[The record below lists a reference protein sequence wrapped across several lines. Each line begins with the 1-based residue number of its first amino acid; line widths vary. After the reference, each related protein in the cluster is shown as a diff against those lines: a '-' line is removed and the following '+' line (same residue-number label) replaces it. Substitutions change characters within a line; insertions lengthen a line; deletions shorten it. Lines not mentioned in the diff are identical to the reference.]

1 MSESSDKDS
10 GDVGKRTSSL
20 NDLDEIKNKE
30 KDKKEDKIKENTKN
44 SSFNSFF
51 SNINGLFQIQDLNH
65 HADHEVPEK
74 KQSEKNETSKTESQ
88 KPGVSEGERESQMSG
103 VSEGERESQMSG
115 VSEGERESQ
124 KHDVSKN
131 KHENSKSEVSKSPKP
146 SKDFEEQDD
155 HAFPFVEHLMS
166 HESFRTL
173 KSNKERITQG
183 IALIV
188 GVVLMI
194 YGSII
199 ITSSVT
205 QVADNVIFGEKA
217 MFGAFL
223 ILVGVLIIA
232 AAFAQKLLSGT
243 FLKKI
248 HSELEVVEGIEKDS
262 VDTSNGKSKD
272 TVDGN
277 DNKVNK
283 NNITGE
289 NKK

>member
-10 GDVGKRTSSL
+10 GDIGNRTSSL
-20 NDLDEIKNKE
+20 NDLDEIKEIKNKE

-44 SSFNSFF
+44 SSFHSFF
-51 SNINGLFQIQDLNH
+51 SNIKGLFQSQDLAH
-65 HADHEVPEK
+65 RADHEVPEK
-74 KQSEKNETSKTESQ
+74 KQSEKTEISKTESQ
-88 KPGVSEGERESQMSG
+88 KPEDEHEPQRSG
-103 VSEGERESQMSG
+103 VSEGEREPQRH
-115 VSEGERESQ
+115 EA
-124 KHDVSKN
+124 SKN
-131 KHENSKSEVSKSPKP
+131 RHEISKSEVSKSPKD
-146 SKDFEEQDD
+146 SEEQDD
-155 HAFPFVEHLMS
+155 HEFPFIEHLMS
-166 HESFRTL
+166 YESFRTL
-173 KSNKERITQG
+173 KSNKEHITQG

-188 GVVLMI
+188 SVVLMI

-232 AAFAQKLLSGT
+232 AAFAQKLLSRT

-248 HSELEVVEGIEKDS
+248 HSELEVVEGIQKDS

-272 TVDGN
+272 TVDEN